1 MSFYINQKSE
11 IAVDTAKEQE
21 PETGYIVGYASKF
34 NGVDSYDDTIE
45 MTAYNNFLST
55 GKMPKMFFNHNSY
68 DMPVGVWD
76 KLEVDEVGLKAYG
89 RLNLKMT
96 AGAELYEAIKFGS
109 VDGLSIC
116 IRLAENDY
124 FYDDKLIRHI
134 TNVQDM
140 REISIVNFPADSGA
154 RMVDFKSVKDENI
167 NSIKEFERNLR
178 DAGCSKSDAMTLISM
193 AKRVLLKAEQSERDA
208 AQVKQLSDIKA
219 ICKNILENK

>member
-45 MTAYNNFLST
+45 ITAYNNFLST

-116 IRLAENDY
+116 IKLADTDY

-193 AKRVLLKAEQSERDA
+193 AKRVLLKADQSERDA

>member
-11 IAVDTAKEQE
+11 IAVDTAKAQE
-21 PETGYIVGYASKF
+21 PETGFIVGYASKF

-55 GKMPKMFFNHNSY
+55 GKMPKMFFNHNSF

-89 RLNLKMT
+89 RLNLKMS

-116 IRLAENDY
+116 IKLADTDY

-219 ICKNILENK
+219 ICTNILENK